1 MGIINVSAPG
11 VGGFLVRI
19 ISGLITG
26 CGSIAV
32 GIILFTVILKLIT
45 LPFDFMSRVS
55 MRKNSLKMEEMRPE
69 LEKLQKQ
76 YADNKELYNQ
86 KMMALYKKNGYSMF
100 GACLPTILT
109 LVIFIVALRGFTA
122 YSQWQNREYLYNM
135 SVSYNS
141 VVYSGI
147 DVDGTY
153 IKENSDGSI
162 SIDYEKLL
170 NTNEVSIKDENNVEL
185 YKIYA
190 QQEEKKDI
198 LDDTNTIVGKKI
210 NLMVFTDNSYVKY
223 VIDCDVYDNGEIKGF
238 SPRYLVRYEG
248 LVSGKLAKAENNNL
262 QLLGDNGESKKDFAT
277 YYTENFE
284 GVYEKIVE
292 TERAVYVAG
301 KLEGVEEDKESVT
314 ATANAEFDA
323 KLLDAT
329 YVAKLTATANEKISS
344 NFILDIQQEK
354 SAETYREEEEGFLWI
369 KNIWVTDSPM
379 KHPVETSWS
388 TFKKTHEYKGFDI
401 GDPGYATLTAKLGAE
416 KEQANGYFILVILTA
431 GVSLAMQLVTNKSQ
445 KAQMELQTVDGQG
458 AQTQK
463 IMKWMMPIMM
473 AIFAF
478 MYTSAFSIYII
489 LSSLISMGTTV
500 GINFIVDRRFK
511 KQKEKGDDG
520 KTRKRIYTPKEEEKQ
535 DPKKAKKVKEDKD
548 DKFAHESGGDFLT
561 GKKKVKKAKPQ
572 QHIRGRLK

>member
-135 SVSYNS
+135 SVSYNN

-190 QQEEKKDI
+190 QSKKVGEVIKEGNDVG
-198 LDDTNTIVGKKI
+198 DTMLLTVY
-210 NLMVFTDNSYVKY
+210 TDNSYVKY
-223 VIDCDVYDNGEIKGF
+223 NVQCEVNTDGKINL
-238 SPRYLVRYEG
+238 SPAYYLVRYEG

-262 QLLGDNGESKKDFAT
+262 KLLGDNGESKKEFAT

-292 TERAVYVAG
+292 TERATYVG
-301 KLEGVEEDKESVT
+301 EKLKGVAEADKESVT

-329 YVAKLTATANEKISS
+329 YVAELTATANEKISS

-388 TFKKTHEYKGFDI
+388 TFKKTHEYKGNDI
-401 GDPGYATLTAKLGAE
+401 GDSGYATLTAKLGTE
-416 KEQANGYFILVILTA
+416 KEQANGYFVLVVLTA

>member
-32 GIILFTVILKLIT
+32 GIILFTAILKLIT

-109 LVIFIVALRGFTA
+109 LVIFIVALRGFTS

-135 SVSYNS
+135 SASYNN

-147 DVDGTY
+147 EVDGTY
-153 IKENSDGSI
+153 IKQNDDGSI
-162 SIDYEKLL
+162 AIDYEKLL
-170 NTNEVSIKDENNVEL
+170 NTSEVSIKDVNENEL

-190 QQEEKKDI
+190 QSKKVGEVLVEGND
-198 LDDTNTIVGKKI
+198 LGDTMLLTVY
-210 NLMVFTDNSYVKY
+210 TDYSYVKY
-223 VIDCDVYDNGEIKGF
+223 NVQCEVYTDGKINL
-238 SPRYLVRYEG
+238 SPAYYQVRYEG
-248 LVSGKLAKAENNNL
+248 LVSGKLATDTNNEL
-262 QLLGDNGESKKDFAT
+262 KLLGDNGESKKDFNT
-277 YYTENFE
+277 YKTERYE
-284 GVYEKIVE
+284 EVYGKIVSD
-292 TERAVYVAG
+292 ERAKYIGEKLQGVA
-301 KLEGVEEDKESVT
+301 EENKESVT

-329 YVAKLTATANEKISS
+329 FANELENKANEKIASD
-344 NFILDIQQEK
+344 FILDIQQEK
-354 SAETYREEEEGFLWI
+354 SAETYRAEKEGFLWI

-379 KHPVETSWS
+379 KHPVESSWS
-388 TFKKTHEYKGFDI
+388 TFKKTHDYKGNDI
-401 GDPGYATLTAKLGAE
+401 GDVGYSTLTAKLSAE
-416 KEQANGYFILVILTA
+416 KDQANGYFILVILTA

-500 GINFIVDRRFK
+500 GINFIVDRKFK

-520 KTRKRIYTPKEEEKQ
+520 KTRKRVYTPKEEEK
-535 DPKKAKKVKEDKD
+535 PETKKAKKVKEDKD

-561 GKKKVKKAKPQ
+561 GKKKVKKDKPQ